1 MALDLQA
8 ILNEAVS
15 EVLGKEGQSINES
28 VIDVVNEVSDA
39 TKLNIAQ
46 QLSKLNKEKEKLD
59 KILQNP
65 NLGDR
70 EREDYEKEMAQLNAQ
85 INRLSG
91 IVKGGSDE
99 AKEGIMDKVTGALH
113 KVGKAVEDHPYA
125 AAATG
130 AIAAGLGALG
140 VRKLVKKRGGV
151 RNIFKRK

>member
-15 EVLGKEGQSINES
+15 EVLGKEEQKQESINES
-28 VIDVVNEVSDA
+28 VTDVVNEVSDA
-39 TKLNIAQ
+39 TKLKITQ

-70 EREDYEKEMAQLNAQ
+70 EREDYEKELSQLNAQ
-85 INRLSG
+85 IGRLSG

-113 KVGKAVEDHPYA
+113 KAGQKVSDAFYTGQEAVID
-125 AAATG
+125 
-130 AIAAGLGALG
+130 
-140 VRKLVKKRGGV
+140 
-151 RNIFKRK
+151 

>member
-28 VIDVVNEVSDA
+28 VTDVVNEALDNHTVTA
-39 TKLNIAQ
+39 IVNQIKKLKKD
-46 QLSKLNKEKEKLD
+46 LED
-59 KILQNP
+59 P
-65 NLGDR
+65 NLGDYQ
-70 EREDYEKEMAQLNAQ
+70 REDIQRQIQKLQEQL
-85 INRLSG
+85 
-91 IVKGGSDE
+91 KGGVSDE

-113 KVGKAVEDHPYA
+113 KIGKAVEDHPYA

-140 VRKLVKKRGGV
+140 VRKLIKKPGGF
-151 RNIFKRK
+151 RRK